1 MANTPDY
8 YPTPALEYLTKSIL
22 NPTTVWNKKK
32 NESQESFMEWVV
44 AAWAATMLK
53 KVFSDDKWIIIPERS
68 NEHTRRRPDITV
80 QNMETPHLLYEVKS
94 SKGDRLVD
102 ALFQTIDGIPQW
114 VDSMTDGSIY
124 IIIQRGCKIAFFEYH
139 NNTDDL
145 DHHKVPHIKG
155 CISLTQRLW
164 DVDRYR
170 KILDS
175 IPDTVLPLYH
185 DFSLPINNTEARKA
199 EARKAARDYKDP
211 CVFDIQQHQREINFL
226 FHHILTSKPREG
238 PFEDESY
245 PEDEDEDEDEAMD
258 MD

>member
-1 MANTPDY
+1 MGCCCLGSNNA
-8 YPTPALEYLTKSIL
+8 EKG
-22 NPTTVWNKKK
+22 
-32 NESQESFMEWVV
+32 
-44 AAWAATMLK
+44 
-53 KVFSDDKWIIIPERS
+53 FSDDKWIIIPERS

-102 ALFQTIDGIPQW
+102 ALFQTIDGIPPQW
-114 VDSMTDGSIY
+114 VDSMTDGSLY

-145 DHHKVPHIKG
+145 NSHKIPNIKG

-164 DVDRYR
+164 DVNRYR
-170 KILDS
+170 SILDS

-185 DFSLPINNTEARKA
+185 DLSLSINNTEARKA
-199 EARKAARDYKDP
+199 GRGYKAR

-238 PFEDESY
+238 PFEDDSY
-245 PEDEDEDEDEAMD
+245 SEDQDEDEDEAMD